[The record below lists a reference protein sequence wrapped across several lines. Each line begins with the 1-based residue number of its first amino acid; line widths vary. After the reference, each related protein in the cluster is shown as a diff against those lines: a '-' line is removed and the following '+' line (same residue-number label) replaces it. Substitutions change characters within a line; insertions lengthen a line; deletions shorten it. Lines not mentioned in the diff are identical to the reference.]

1 MPFLLVRDHALLIVH
16 AVFPILCISPSLQC
30 INLLYFFRFN
40 TPQLA
45 AENWG
50 CGGFVPPH
58 TQIFQ
63 GEIFNIPELA
73 PEIFYFALVYL
84 CRQNILLNLLYFYT
98 IFTPSLRGLSPLS
111 YAAKDHF

>member
-1 MPFLLVRDHALLIVH
+1 MEHCLLK
-16 AVFPILCISPSLQC
+16 SSW
-30 INLLYFFRFN
+30 FN

-63 GEIFNIPELA
+63 GEILNTPELA
-73 PEIFYFALVYL
+73 PG
-84 CRQNILLNLLYFYT
+84 IL
-98 IFTPSLRGLSPLS
+98 SDMERGRP
-111 YAAKDHF
+111 KRGGPGI

>member
-1 MPFLLVRDHALLIVH
+1 MFWRLKEFRRTETRYDKADMMFSMYYIIYRDLDAIAICFLLK
-16 AVFPILCISPSLQC
+16 SSW
-30 INLLYFFRFN
+30 FN

-63 GEIFNIPELA
+63 GEILNTSELA
-73 PEIFYFALVYL
+73 PGI
-84 CRQNILLNLLYFYT
+84 LYFGT
-98 IFTPSLRGLSPLS
+98 G
-111 YAAKDHF
+111 